1 MSETTSIVMMRFA
14 AAVAAEAAAMTEAM
28 KARLGVTH
36 IWGVFTRLPKFCS
49 RQNLRVIHFTVYY
62 VLG

>member
-1 MSETTSIVMMRFA
+1 
-14 AAVAAEAAAMTEAM
+14 M